1 MRNEEREKESLPG
14 GALDAAGTSERGYFM
29 RGERM
34 SEANYVC
41 MYDLL
46 SFIPSLDDPAKTIK
60 QDTLEATA
68 AYPWNN
74 KARLVAN
81 TKILNFTGHIDESK
95 QEAGKNGMTC
105 SPRIAHE

>member
-1 MRNEEREKESLPG
+1 MRNEEREK
-14 GALDAAGTSERGYFM
+14 ERGYFM

-34 SEANYVC
+34 FEANYVC

-60 QDTLEATA
+60 QDTLEFPF

-74 KARLVAN
+74 KARHESGSPPFYSFPSWTIRSLV
-81 TKILNFTGHIDESK
+81 
-95 QEAGKNGMTC
+95 C
-105 SPRIAHE
+105 SPRIAQE